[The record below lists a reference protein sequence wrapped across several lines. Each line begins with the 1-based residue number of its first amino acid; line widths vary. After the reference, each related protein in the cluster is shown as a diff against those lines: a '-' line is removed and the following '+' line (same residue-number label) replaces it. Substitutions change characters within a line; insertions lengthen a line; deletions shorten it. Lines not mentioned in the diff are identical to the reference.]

1 MMAVSSIKI
10 KFRTSFMLK
19 RSPNQSSEPSEFL
32 VSPTSTNLSKQ
43 ETLTQEAWR
52 KFRRNRQAIFGI
64 VVLLIIVLSVLFGPF
79 IYNIPLNK
87 IDFAQSTLGPSW
99 AHPFGTNDLGQDIL
113 ARVLYGGRISIAV
126 GIFSMLVAMSV
137 GTLIGALAGFYGG
150 WLDIV
155 LMRLTDLYL
164 ALPRLPL
171 LLLVIFLFRD
181 ALKAIAG
188 PEISIFVLIVLVIGG
203 LNWMSVARLVRAG
216 FLTVRELEFVTAAR
230 ALGASP
236 ARLIWVHI
244 LPNVISPVLVA
255 ATLSVSTAI
264 VTESTLSF
272 FGLGFPPDVPTW
284 GRMLNEGQNFLE
296 YAPHVVIFPGTAI
309 FLTVLSINYI
319 GDALRDALDPRLS

>member
-1 MMAVSSIKI
+1 
-10 KFRTSFMLK
+10 MLK
-19 RSPNQSSEPSEFL
+19 RSLNQTSEASKGS
-32 VSPTSTNLSKQ
+32 VSPPSTNFVSQ
-43 ETLTQEAWR
+43 PETLTQEAWH
-52 KFRRNRQAIFGI
+52 KFRRNRQAMFGMVI
-64 VVLLIIVLSVLFGPF
+64 LLIIVLSIIFGPF
-79 IYNIPLNK
+79 IYQIPFNK
-87 IDFAQSTLGPSW
+87 IDFAKSTLGPSW

-113 ARVLYGGRISIAV
+113 ARVLHGGRISIAV
-126 GIFSMLVAMSV
+126 GIFSMLVAITL

-155 LMRLTDLYL
+155 LMRFTDLCL

-188 PEISIFVLIVLVIGG
+188 PEIGIFVLIVLVIGG

-296 YAPHVVIFPGTAI
+296 YAPHIVIFPGTAI

>member
-1 MMAVSSIKI
+1 
-10 KFRTSFMLK
+10 MLK
-19 RSPNQSSEPSEFL
+19 RSPKQSSETSKSS
-32 VSPTSTNLSKQ
+32 VSPASTNLVSRQ

-52 KFRRNRQAIFGI
+52 KFRRNRQAMFGM
-64 VVLLIIVLSVLFGPF
+64 VVLLIIVLSVVFGPF
-79 IYNIPLNK
+79 IYHVPLNK
-87 IDFAQSTLGPSW
+87 IDFAKSTLGPSW

-126 GIFSMLVAMSV
+126 GIFSMLVAITV

-150 WLDIV
+150 WLDII
-155 LMRLTDLYL
+155 LMRFTDLCL

-188 PEISIFVLIVLVIGG
+188 PELGIFVLIVLVIGG

-216 FLTVRELEFVTAAR
+216 FLKVRELEFVTAAR

-264 VTESTLSF
+264 LTESTLSF

-296 YAPHVVIFPGTAI
+296 YAPHMVIFPGTAI

>member
-1 MMAVSSIKI
+1 
-10 KFRTSFMLK
+10 MLK
-19 RSPNQSSEPSEFL
+19 RSLNQTSEASKGS
-32 VSPTSTNLSKQ
+32 VSPPSTNFVSQ
-43 ETLTQEAWR
+43 PEILTQEAWR
-52 KFRRNRQAIFGI
+52 KFRRNRQAMFGMVI
-64 VVLLIIVLSVLFGPF
+64 LLIIMLSIIFGPF
-79 IYNIPLNK
+79 IYQIPFNK
-87 IDFAQSTLGPSW
+87 IDFAKSTLGPSW

-113 ARVLYGGRISIAV
+113 ARVLHGGRISIAV
-126 GIFSMLVAMSV
+126 GIFSMLVAITL

-155 LMRLTDLYL
+155 LMRFTDLCL

-188 PEISIFVLIVLVIGG
+188 PEIGIFVLIVLVIGG

-264 VTESTLSF
+264 LTESTLSF

-296 YAPHVVIFPGTAI
+296 YAPHIVIFPGTAI

>member
-1 MMAVSSIKI
+1 
-10 KFRTSFMLK
+10 MLK
-19 RSPNQSSEPSEFL
+19 RSLNQTSEASKGS
-32 VSPTSTNLSKQ
+32 VSPPSTNFVSQ
-43 ETLTQEAWR
+43 PETLTQEAWR
-52 KFRRNRQAIFGI
+52 KFRRNRQAMFGMVI
-64 VVLLIIVLSVLFGPF
+64 LLIIVLSVIFGPF
-79 IYNIPLNK
+79 IYQIPFNK
-87 IDFAQSTLGPSW
+87 IDFTKSTLGPSW

-113 ARVLYGGRISIAV
+113 ARVLHGGRISIAV
-126 GIFSMLVAMSV
+126 GIFSMLVAITL

-155 LMRLTDLYL
+155 LMRFTDLCL

-181 ALKAIAG
+181 AIKAIAG
-188 PEISIFVLIVLVIGG
+188 PEIGIFVLIVLVIGG

-296 YAPHVVIFPGTAI
+296 YAPHIVIFPGTAI

-319 GDALRDALDPRLS
+319 GDALRDALDPRLL

>member
-1 MMAVSSIKI
+1 
-10 KFRTSFMLK
+10 MLK
-19 RSPNQSSEPSEFL
+19 RSPNQTSPASK
-32 VSPTSTNLSKQ
+32 VSISPPSTNFLSQ
-43 ETLTQEAWR
+43 PETLTQEAWR
-52 KFRRNRQAIFGI
+52 KFRRNRQAMFGM
-64 VVLLIIVLSVLFGPF
+64 VVLLIIVLSVVFGPF
-79 IYNIPLNK
+79 IYQTPLNK
-87 IDFAQSTLGPSW
+87 IDFAKSTLGPSW

-113 ARVLYGGRISIAV
+113 ARVLHGGRISIAV
-126 GIFSMLVAMSV
+126 GIFSMLVAISL
-137 GTLIGALAGFYGG
+137 GTVIGAMAGFYGG
-150 WLDIV
+150 WLDII
-155 LMRLTDLYL
+155 LMRFTDLCL

-188 PEISIFVLIVLVIGG
+188 PELGIFVLIVLVIGG

-216 FLTVRELEFVTAAR
+216 FLKVRELEFVTAAR

-264 VTESTLSF
+264 LTESTLSF

-296 YAPHVVIFPGTAI
+296 YAPHIVIFPGTAI

>member
-1 MMAVSSIKI
+1 
-10 KFRTSFMLK
+10 MLK
-19 RSPNQSSEPSEFL
+19 RSLNSNS
-32 VSPTSTNLSKQ
+32 VSPASTGIISQQ
-43 ETLTQEAWR
+43 ETPTQETWR
-52 KFRRNRQAIFGI
+52 KFRRNRQAVVGV
-64 VVLLIIVLSVLFGPF
+64 VVLIVIVLSVLFGPF
-79 IYNIPLNK
+79 IYTIPLNK

-126 GIFSMLVAMSV
+126 GIFSMLVAITL
-137 GTLIGALAGFYGG
+137 GTFIGAMSGFYGG

-155 LMRLTDLYL
+155 LMRLTDLCL

-181 ALKAIAG
+181 AIKAIAG
-188 PEISIFVLIVLVIGG
+188 PELGIFVLIVLVIGG

-236 ARLIWVHI
+236 GRLIWIHI
-244 LPNVISPVLVA
+244 LPNVLSPVLVA

>member
-1 MMAVSSIKI
+1 
-10 KFRTSFMLK
+10 MLK
-19 RSPNQSSEPSEFL
+19 RSPNQSSELSKL
-32 VSPTSTNLSKQ
+32 SVSPASTSFVSKL
-43 ETLTQEAWR
+43 ETPTKEAWR
-52 KFRRNRQAIFGI
+52 KFRRNRQAMFGI
-64 VVLLIIVLSVLFGPF
+64 VVLLIIVLSVLLGPF
-79 IYNIPLNK
+79 IYNIPINK
-87 IDFAQSTLGPSW
+87 IDFAKSTLAPSW

-126 GIFSMLVAMSV
+126 GIFSMSVAITL
-137 GTLIGALAGFYGG
+137 GTLIGALSGFYGG
-150 WLDIV
+150 WLDIA
-155 LMRLTDLYL
+155 LMRLTDLCL

-181 ALKAIAG
+181 TIKAIAG
-188 PEISIFVLIVLVIGG
+188 PELGIFVLIVLVIGG

-236 ARLIWVHI
+236 SRLIWIHI
-244 LPNVISPVLVA
+244 LPNVISPVLIA

-284 GRMLNEGQNFLE
+284 GRMLFEAQNFLE
-296 YAPHVVIFPGTAI
+296 FAPHMVIFPGTAI

>member
-1 MMAVSSIKI
+1 
-10 KFRTSFMLK
+10 MLK
-19 RSPNQSSEPSEFL
+19 RSLNQTSEASKGS
-32 VSPTSTNLSKQ
+32 VSPPSTNFVSQ
-43 ETLTQEAWR
+43 PETLTQEAWR
-52 KFRRNRQAIFGI
+52 KFRRNRQAMFGMVI
-64 VVLLIIVLSVLFGPF
+64 LLIIVLSIIFGPF
-79 IYNIPLNK
+79 IYQIPFNK
-87 IDFAQSTLGPSW
+87 IDFAKSTLGPSW

-113 ARVLYGGRISIAV
+113 ARVLHGGRISIAV
-126 GIFSMLVAMSV
+126 GIFSMLVAITL

-155 LMRLTDLYL
+155 LMRFTDLCL

-188 PEISIFVLIVLVIGG
+188 PEIGIFVLIVLVIGG

-296 YAPHVVIFPGTAI
+296 YAPHIVIFPGTAI